1 MVLSSL
7 SDIVNSS
14 LRVTQCM
21 DRLDRIFELQASFD
35 ESVQKWPP
43 FSEWD
48 TEDRVTAL
56 LGHLIQEAYE
66 ARNVLGVVITGERK
80 WWKRHKLTEEKWR
93 MVDEELIDC
102 LHFLVSA
109 MISAGLEPQA
119 VLEAYE
125 KKNMENRKRQTQN
138 Y

>member
-1 MVLSSL
+1 
-7 SDIVNSS
+7 
-14 LRVTQCM
+14 M

-35 ESVQKWPP
+35 ESVQNKPP
-43 FSEWD
+43 FKEWD

-66 ARNVLGVVITGERK
+66 ARNTLGVVITGERK
-80 WWKRHKLTEEKWR
+80 WWKKHKLTEEKWR

-109 MISAGLEPQA
+109 MISAGLSPQA
-119 VLEAYE
+119 VVEAYE
-125 KKNMENRKRQTQN
+125 KKNMENRKRQLQD

>member
-1 MVLSSL
+1 
-7 SDIVNSS
+7 
-14 LRVTQCM
+14 M

-35 ESVQKWPP
+35 ETVQNRPP
-43 FSEWD
+43 FNKWD
-48 TEDRVTAL
+48 KEDRVIAL

-66 ARNVLGVVITGERK
+66 ARNTLGVVITGERK
-80 WWKRHKLTEEKWR
+80 WWKKHTLTEEKWR

-109 MISAGLEPQA
+109 MISAGLDSQA
-119 VLEAYE
+119 VIEAYE
-125 KKNMENRKRQTQN
+125 KKNMENRRRQIQN

>member
-1 MVLSSL
+1 
-7 SDIVNSS
+7 
-14 LRVTQCM
+14 M

-35 ESVQKWPP
+35 ESVQNQPP

-48 TEDRVTAL
+48 AENRVTAL

-66 ARNVLGVVITGERK
+66 ARNTLGVIITGERK

-109 MISAGLEPQA
+109 MISAGLNPQA
-119 VLEAYE
+119 VVEAYE
-125 KKNMENRKRQTQN
+125 RKNAENRKRQMQN

>member
-1 MVLSSL
+1 
-7 SDIVNSS
+7 
-14 LRVTQCM
+14 M
-21 DRLDRIFELQASFD
+21 DRLERIFELQASFD
-35 ESVQKWPP
+35 ESVQNKAP

-48 TEDRVTAL
+48 KEDRVTAL

-66 ARNVLGVVITGERK
+66 ARNTLGVVITGERK
-80 WWKRHKLTEEKWR
+80 WWKRHTLTEENWG

-109 MISAGLEPQA
+109 MISAGLDPES
-119 VLEAYE
+119 VVEAYE
-125 KKNMENRKRQTQN
+125 RKNIENRRRQTQN